1 MNTHTATSVDPSI
14 AAEAVHATAL
24 MNALKASH
32 ARVAA
37 FNRGDLDHCADT
49 YTPSALLEAKPFGT
63 YAGREAIRSFWL
75 ELMSKG
81 AKELNYECIKAEQ
94 LDAHTV
100 LLSASWTMNIG
111 GGVITLER
119 WEDHNGQWMLAE
131 DRFEVLSM
139 VPPAQG

>member
-1 MNTHTATSVDPSI
+1 MDMPTATLAHKPTAVL
-14 AAEAVHATAL
+14 AVHANAL
-24 MNALKASH
+24 LTALKASH
-32 ARVAA
+32 AWVAA
-37 FNRGDLDHCADT
+37 FNRGELDYCADT

-94 LDAHTV
+94 LDAQTV